1 MSERGLAE
9 PGGTVEQQ
17 VVERFGAPLGG
28 VYGDAEVVLEL
39 LLADELIEAPGAKG
53 DVDCLFFV
61 LRLAGDDA
69 LGGRWAPP

>member
-1 MSERGLAE
+1 VSERRLAKT
-9 PGGTVEQQ
+9 GRTVEQQ

-28 VYGDAEVVLEL
+28 VYGDAEVVFEL
-39 LLADELIEAPGAKG
+39 FLADELVEAPGAER
-53 DVDCLFFV
+53 DVDRLFFV